1 MSASSITRLGMVG
14 CAVLDQT
21 VRAVM
26 DIPGVLA
33 TSLKAGACGFG
44 EAASVRKTW
53 WQPEQTCCAYANPFP
68 ASPTSAIR
76 VTAGVLVLLVG
87 HLSPVFIA
95 IRHNAV
101 GLDFRESQA
110 QLLLVECSDAAHKW
124 LAERETRM
132 LRMGA
137 AKRWSVFG
145 VAVARYTNRA
155 GRAALLYASF
165 GAGEQRFGHAL
176 AR

>member
-87 HLSPVFIA
+87 HLSPVFI
-95 IRHNAV
+95 
-101 GLDFRESQA
+101 GL
-110 QLLLVECSDAAHKW
+110 
-124 LAERETRM
+124 
-132 LRMGA
+132 
-137 AKRWSVFG
+137 
-145 VAVARYTNRA
+145 
-155 GRAALLYASF
+155 LLYATMLWVSTF
-165 GAGEQRFGHAL
+165 ERVDSAASPRGMQRCRAQVARGARNSDVAHGGRQTVERFWRCCRPLHQPSGTGCPAL
-176 AR
+176 RELRRR

>member
-87 HLSPVFIA
+87 HLSPVFI
-95 IRHNAV
+95 
-101 GLDFRESQA
+101 GL
-110 QLLLVECSDAAHKW
+110 
-124 LAERETRM
+124 
-132 LRMGA
+132 
-137 AKRWSVFG
+137 
-145 VAVARYTNRA
+145 
-155 GRAALLYASF
+155 LLYATMLWVSTF
-165 GAGEQRFGHAL
+165 ERV
-176 AR
+176 

>member
-1 MSASSITRLGMVG
+1 MRRSRPNCKGGDGHSRSIGDFLKGRRLRIWRSGIRAQDMV
-14 CAVLDQT
+14 AA
-21 VRAVM
+21 RAN
-26 DIPGVLA
+26 L
-33 TSLKAGACGFG
+33 LR
-44 EAASVRKTW
+44 VRKSF
-53 WQPEQTCCAYANPFP
+53 PSVANVGNKGYSWRPGF
-68 ASPTSAIR
+68 
-76 VTAGVLVLLVG
+76 AGRP
-87 HLSPVFIA
+87 PVPGFYWAVA